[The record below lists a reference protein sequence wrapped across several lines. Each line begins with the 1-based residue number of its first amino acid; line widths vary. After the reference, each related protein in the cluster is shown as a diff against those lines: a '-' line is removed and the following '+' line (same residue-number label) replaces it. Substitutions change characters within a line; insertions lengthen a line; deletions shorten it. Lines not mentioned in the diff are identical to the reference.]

1 MMMKK
6 EMTTT
11 DTHRRFLG
19 VERRP
24 AARRKSGKKMHLKVC
39 NRTPIG
45 RNGRRSTQKTSEQA
59 NEEASGRSSHDE
71 RRLKE

>member
-45 RNGRRSTQKTSEQA
+45 RNGGAQHKQA